1 MKHFIQYERI
11 NFIKISNIL
20 ITCLKL
26 KEDNFGKK
34 GPSFPRSLGTFHNA
48 E

>member
-11 NFIKISNIL
+11 EFIKISNIL
-20 ITCLKL
+20 VTCLKWS
-26 KEDNFGKK
+26 EDNFGKK
-34 GPSFPRSLGTFHNA
+34 GPRFPRSFGAFNNA